1 MSRRARHNSNDLRE
15 LFIDSTTGL
24 ITEHGLSA
32 ISART
37 IARKIGYTA
46 GSLYNVFQDLDDLLL
61 LTEGRQLERMHAEL
75 SNAIAEVPHGER
87 VRTCA
92 RLYLRFC
99 LDNSRLWNLVVVHQT
114 GPAKELPPW
123 YAEKLEALVSLF
135 DDSLSGLV
143 ADGDERRHQ
152 ARALWAS
159 VHGIASLIISGK
171 APNLSVESAES
182 TLDMLV
188 SAFLARIKTQGTAE
202 ATS

>member
-75 SNAIAEVPHGER
+75 SSTIAEVPQNER
-87 VRTCA
+87 VRACA
-92 RLYLRFC
+92 RLYMRFW
-99 LDNSRLWNLVVVHQT
+99 L
-114 GPAKELPPW
+114 
-123 YAEKLEALVSLF
+123 
-135 DDSLSGLV
+135 
-143 ADGDERRHQ
+143 
-152 ARALWAS
+152 
-159 VHGIASLIISGK
+159 
-171 APNLSVESAES
+171 
-182 TLDMLV
+182 
-188 SAFLARIKTQGTAE
+188 
-202 ATS
+202 